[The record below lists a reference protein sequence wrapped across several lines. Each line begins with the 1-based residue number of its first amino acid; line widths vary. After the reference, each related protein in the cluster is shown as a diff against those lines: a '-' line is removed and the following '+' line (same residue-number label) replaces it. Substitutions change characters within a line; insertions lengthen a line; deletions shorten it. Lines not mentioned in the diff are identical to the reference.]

1 MFKSNINV
9 RIELNERAIVFR
21 DGLPHRALEPG
32 RYRLGRDE
40 EVALRFDIDAIVFD
54 VRPEVRRVLPT
65 EWFTERAIAAH
76 QRGVLFR
83 EGRPDRVLGPGL
95 HRHWTFDPTV
105 RLEVLAMEVPPPTDP
120 RVRALLG
127 DAVVELT
134 VAPRERVVVVV
145 DGRPDRVLKP
155 GLHRYWKTDATT
167 EILRF
172 SVQAPPPDDAR
183 VLALLKDE
191 VVQVLVG
198 QHQRGLL
205 FVQGRL
211 ERVLEPGRHLAW
223 NTGEAP
229 TSVSMVDMRH
239 QTLNIQGQEL
249 MTKDKVSLR
258 LSVAAEWAPRDPA
271 EVQRVAS
278 DPAGSLYT
286 LVQLALRE
294 FVAGVTLDELLEGRD
309 ALTRFLEGRVGPD
322 AEQIGIRVHRVGV
335 KDVILPGEMKALFN
349 RVIEAE
355 KQAQANAILRREEAA
370 VVRNQ
375 ANAAQL
381 MAERPAMLRLK
392 ELEALEKIAGRIGE
406 LKIVLG
412 QAGLEKLLTGPG
424 Q

>member
-1 MFKSNINV
+1 MFNPNV
-9 RIELNERAIVFR
+9 RVEIGERAIVSR

-32 RYRLGRDE
+32 RYRLGRGE
-40 EVALRFDIDAIVFD
+40 AVALTFDVDALTFE
-54 VRPEVRRVLPT
+54 VRPEVRRILPA
-65 EWFTERAIAAH
+65 EWFTERQVNPN
-76 QRGVLFR
+76 QRGVLFQD
-83 EGRPDRVLGPGL
+83 GQPVRVLGPGL
-95 HRHWTFDPTV
+95 HRFWTFDPTV
-105 RLEVLAMEVPPPTDP
+105 RLEVLSVEVPPPTDP

-127 DAVVELT
+127 DEVVELT
-134 VAPRERVVVVV
+134 VGPQERAVLVV

-155 GLHRYWKTDATT
+155 GLHRYWKTDATIEVRRLPVT
-167 EILRF
+167 
-172 SVQAPPPDDAR
+172 APPPGDAR
-183 VLALLKDE
+183 LLVLLKEE

-205 FVQGRL
+205 FVEGRMTG
-211 ERVLEPGRHLAW
+211 VLEPGRHLAW
-223 NTGEAP
+223 NTADSP
-229 TSVSMVDMRH
+229 TSVSLVDMRH

-309 ALTRFLEGRVGPD
+309 ALTRFLENRVGPD
-322 AEQIGIRVHRVGV
+322 AEVIGIRVHRVGV

-370 VVRNQ
+370 VVRN
-375 ANAAQL
+375 
-381 MAERPAMLRLK
+381 
-392 ELEALEKIAGRIGE
+392 
-406 LKIVLG
+406 
-412 QAGLEKLLTGPG
+412 
-424 Q
+424 